1 MMMNAPSNRC
11 RTRPTRPALIAPLV
25 AILCLALPALAAA
38 PPTDAPWWNDQW
50 AHRKIVRLDIP
61 EQGDDLPVNFL
72 EPTKLLGHHHLTA
85 RAVITIEE
93 PTAPLDRD
101 IVVTDARGEPV
112 PSHSFPLGW
121 DADRATVTFRAD
133 LGEPLYY
140 LYYGNPDA
148 PAVRERPP
156 RPDGTLMTATIR
168 LGPVSGADGPNIED
182 PADAALALAN
192 AGPEDRVG
200 RPDIINSIDTRS
212 NPHRLEEGYRY
223 ATVYSGLLFT
233 PAAGEY
239 QFVVNA
245 GGTAFLFINGREIKR
260 VSGDESPV
268 GRWAEPGSVWLDEGA
283 HSITVIH
290 GETARQQGIRLG
302 WQPPG
307 ARSVSL
313 IDRAAFARG
322 NHVPTE
328 QIGYQKQGRPLTPF
342 FTVGKAN
349 IAYQLP
355 DGAVKTPLV
364 LEDRTPGTGLVHRWR
379 VGDATYTERSPR
391 LFVDVTGE
399 SRSEE
404 REQLANLPV
413 SLEVWRDGASLG
425 TYERTINLTSLPRAD
440 LDAGV
445 ELRDSPRIIYE
456 DEPAAA
462 AFEIR
467 NRSQARFRFGY
478 RWVRSASGFSLEPG
492 GRTVLE
498 AVIPAPQ
505 RDGERTAVTLDL
517 AAAGR
522 PVAVATVE
530 LSRTDGRTDAR
541 LTRLEQRVG
550 AATPVLSHRPD
561 HVVYH
566 GRSARVQFGVANPA
580 ARAAGIT
587 ASARLSIGR
596 VDDGSP
602 GPEGEVT
609 LPRYD
614 ELELVTECPVPRLDC
629 LDESIGLRLSDGRGP
644 LAEAVVRIERKDGR
658 LRARADRIEHRTN
671 GAGRQVA
678 LGIEPGDVMIVED
691 FRAGPGRE
699 PRLELHVRNRRPDR
713 LALAREWSVE
723 GESSRSQTLELA
735 PDETA
740 SLRLP
745 LPEPG
750 PEERGRAALRLW
762 HEGQR
767 LIDLTVEV
775 ERRDDGGL
783 AGTVARHTA
792 TDDVG
797 SPVDVRVAPR
807 NAVPRSERAVVRFR
821 ATNHTGTSARLTC
834 EWLVPVRE
842 VTAGEL
848 DLAGGERRHVEVPL
862 PAPTDRAGVTGS
874 FSVWAAETA
883 LDGAGLRVV
892 RPGRALHRLDTELG
906 HLIDRQGRK
915 ATLVL
920 RPEDPAEHRRWAP
933 IKWLAGKLRSRPS
946 TVLFYGDPMTNPSL
960 ADTPGHTDVLAQR
973 LKSRRSGAA
982 LTVVESRRAGPEP
995 TLADLP
1001 AFAAALAEHQP
1012 DLVIISP
1019 GSSLARTGVAPRA
1032 LSRSL
1037 HAMIEVARD
1046 QPAPPRVVL
1055 VAPPPLV
1062 SHPEHSAALAEAVL
1076 NIARR
1081 HRLPCADL
1089 HRLITAESDWRA
1101 AYREPGVA
1109 ADGLYL
1115 LYPNAPA
1122 QAEMAEA
1129 ILNVLP

>member
-1 MMMNAPSNRC
+1 MMNAPFNRC

-25 AILCLALPALAAA
+25 AILCLARPGPAAA

-50 AHRKIVRLDIP
+50 SSRKIVRLDLP

-72 EPTKLLGHHHLTA
+72 EPTELLGHHYLTG

-93 PTAPLDRD
+93 PTAPLGRD
-101 IVVTDARGEPV
+101 IVVTDGRGEPV
-112 PSHSFPLGW
+112 PSHAFPLGW

-140 LYYGNPDA
+140 IYYGNPDA
-148 PAVRERPP
+148 PTDRERPA

-168 LGPVSGADGPNIED
+168 LGPASGADSPIIED
-182 PADAALALAN
+182 PAEAARTLAN
-192 AGPEDRVG
+192 AGPEDRIAP
-200 RPDIINSIDTRS
+200 PDVINSIDTRT

-223 ATVYSGLLFT
+223 ATLYSGLLFT

-239 QFVVNA
+239 RFAVNA
-245 GGTAFLFINGREIKR
+245 GGTAYLFINGREVKR

-268 GRWAEPGSVWLDEGA
+268 GPWAEPGAVRLDEGA

-313 IDRAAFARG
+313 IDRSAFARG
-322 NHVPTE
+322 HHVPTE

-349 IAYQLP
+349 VAYQLP
-355 DGAVKTPLV
+355 DGTVKTPLV

-399 SRSEE
+399 SRPEE
-404 REQLANLPV
+404 RDQLANLLV

-440 LDAGV
+440 IDAGV
-445 ELRDSPRIIYE
+445 ELRDSPRILYE
-456 DEPAAA
+456 DEPGAA

-467 NRSQARFRFGY
+467 NRSQERFRFGY
-478 RWVRSASGFSLEPG
+478 RWVRSAAGFSLEPG

-498 AVIPAPQ
+498 AVVPAPQ

-530 LSRTDGRTDAR
+530 LRRTDGRTASR
-541 LTRLEQRVG
+541 LIRLEQRAG

-580 ARAAGIT
+580 ARPAGIT
-587 ASARLSIGR
+587 ASARLSPGR
-596 VDDGSP
+596 VDDGNP
-602 GPEGEVT
+602 GPAGEVT
-609 LPRYD
+609 LPRYG
-614 ELELVTECPVPRLDC
+614 EAEIVIECPVPRLDC
-629 LDESIGLRLSDGRGP
+629 LDESIGLRLSDGRGL
-644 LAEAVVRIERKDGR
+644 LAEAVVRIERKDGQ
-658 LRARADRIEHRTN
+658 LHARADRMGHRTA
-671 GAGRQVA
+671 GAGRQVG

-691 FRAGPGRE
+691 VRAGPGRD

-713 LALAREWSVE
+713 LALAREWYVE
-723 GESSRSQTLELA
+723 GVSSHSQALELA
-735 PDETA
+735 PGETA

-750 PEERGRAALRLW
+750 PEERGRAVLRLW
-762 HEGQR
+762 HEGRR
-767 LIDLTVEV
+767 LADLAVEV
-775 ERRDDGGL
+775 ERTSDGGL
-783 AGTVARHTA
+783 AGTVARRPA
-792 TDDVG
+792 TDDG
-797 SPVDVRVAPR
+797 IAPVEVRVAPR
-807 NAVPRSERAVVRFR
+807 NVVPQSERAMVTFR
-821 ATNHTGTSARLTC
+821 ASNPTDTSARLTG
-834 EWLVPVRE
+834 ERFVPVRE
-842 VTAGEL
+842 VTTGEV
-848 DLAGGERRHVEVPL
+848 DLTGGERRIVEVPL
-862 PAPTDRAGVTGS
+862 PIPTDRAGVTGS
-874 FSVWAAETA
+874 FSVWAADTA
-883 LDGAGLRVV
+883 LGGAGLRVV
-892 RPGRALHRLDTELG
+892 RPDRDLRQLDAELG
-906 HLIDRQGRK
+906 HLVDRQGRK

-933 IKWLAGKLRSRPS
+933 IKWLAGRLRSRPS
-946 TVLFYGDPMTNPSL
+946 DVLFYGDPMTNPSQ
-960 ADTPGHTDVLAQR
+960 ADTPGHTDVLAER
-973 LKSRRSGAA
+973 LMSRSGAA
-982 LTVVESRRAGPEP
+982 LTVVENRRAGPEP

-1037 HAMIEVARD
+1037 HAMVEVARD

-1062 SHPEHSAALAEAVL
+1062 SHPEHSAALAEAVR

-1081 HRLPCADL
+1081 HRLPFADL